1 MLDGEL
7 GFSKMPQRNR
17 NAYVL
22 SRVWLFA
29 APWILPPHGLQPTRL
44 LLPSIEFSRQEYW
57 SGWPFPTP
65 GDHPDPEIEPV
76 SLASPAWAGR
86 FLITVPL
93 RKPRISQRSWKKY
106 QLSLEKGH
114 MGRSRQGAGR
124 EREDLGRMPR

>member
-76 SLASPAWAGR
+76 SLASPAC
-86 FLITVPL
+86 
-93 RKPRISQRSWKKY
+93 KISNF
-106 QLSLEKGH
+106 
-114 MGRSRQGAGR
+114 
-124 EREDLGRMPR
+124 